1 MASRLGVGSGASSHL
16 LPLVWACF
24 ARRNSYQGPPP
35 VSCRSPAKPA
45 PSLTVEASSSPARCA
60 KNSDQHGVFFWR
72 PHIPPENTCSAAQ
85 SRSRT
90 RVLQPTPRR
99 TIGSRANLLRERR
112 IRGPTHSENTF
123 SPAYPPFSRISPGRR
138 GCVRTR
144 IYGVCAFASGE
155 LEHTFKM
162 CTYVRMYV
170 RRYVRMYVR
179 R

>member
-16 LPLVWACF
+16 LPLVWACV

-72 PHIPPENTCSAAQ
+72 PHIPPENTCSAGQ

-90 RVLQPTPRR
+90 SVLQPFPRR

-112 IRGPTHSENTF
+112 ICGPSHSETTC
-123 SPAYPPFSRISPGRR
+123 SLAYPPLHESLQDAGVAYVPSTMVSACFPQ
-138 GCVRTR
+138 GCWS
-144 IYGVCAFASGE
+144 IF
-155 LEHTFKM
+155 
-162 CTYVRMYV
+162 
-170 RRYVRMYVR
+170 
-179 R
+179 